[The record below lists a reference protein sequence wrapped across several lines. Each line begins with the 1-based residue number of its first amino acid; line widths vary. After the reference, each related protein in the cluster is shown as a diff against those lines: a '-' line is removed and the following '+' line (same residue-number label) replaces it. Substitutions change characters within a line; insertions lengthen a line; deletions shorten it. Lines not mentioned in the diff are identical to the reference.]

1 MSLYGAL
8 FTGVSSLA
16 ANSRALGV
24 SSNNIANV
32 NTVGY
37 KASIAQF
44 ETLMARDTP
53 AGQFSTGGVK
63 TEVQQRITNQG
74 LIQNTES
81 STDLAI
87 SGQGFFVVAKTP
99 AETSGNGGLLYTRA
113 GSFSPDESGNLRNVQ
128 GMYLMGWQLDSTG
141 AIPTNTSSLSP
152 ISLGN
157 LTGTAE
163 ATSTVSISANLQAS
177 TAPAAAY
184 TAGDIANGTVDAD
197 YQRTIEI
204 YDSQGGVQPIRL
216 AFIKTAANTWS
227 YEAIYDGDPANI
239 GGAAS
244 NPVATGNI
252 TFDTNGT
259 LLTPATPPNIT
270 VPWAAASGLASQ
282 TVALNLGTPGQAGGT
297 TQFESPS
304 SVTPINVDGAV
315 FGKLAGVSINAEG
328 YVTAVFDNGIQRQVY
343 KIPLAT
349 FTNPDGLTAL
359 NSNVYRISEESGPVT
374 LTEANT
380 GAAGDITASGL
391 EASTVDLAKEFT
403 DMITTQRAYS
413 AATRIISTA
422 DAMLQ
427 EMLSIKR

>member
-16 ANSRALGV
+16 ANSRALGI

-37 KASIAQF
+37 KASVAQF
-44 ETLMARDTP
+44 ETLLARDTP
-53 AGQFSTGGVK
+53 AGEFATGGVR
-63 TEVQQRITNQG
+63 TTTQQRVTTQG
-74 LIQNTES
+74 LTQNTDS

-87 SGQGFFVVAKTP
+87 SGQGFFVVSKAPVAST
-99 AETSGNGGLLYTRA
+99 GNGGLLYTRA
-113 GSFSPDESGNLRNVQ
+113 GSFTPDEDGNLRNVQ
-128 GMYLMGWQLDSTG
+128 GFYLMAWRLDAAG
-141 AIPTNTSSLSP
+141 NIPVNTSSLSP
-152 ISLGN
+152 ISLGQ

-163 ATSTVSISANLQAS
+163 ATSRVSIQANLQAS
-177 TAPAAAY
+177 SAVVAGY
-184 TAGDIANGTVDAD
+184 TPGDIASGAATATF
-197 YQRTIEI
+197 QRTIEI

-216 AFIKTAANTWS
+216 AFAKTGPNSWS
-227 YEAIYDGDPANI
+227 YEAIYDGPVANI
-239 GGAAS
+239 GGAAN
-244 NPVATGNI
+244 NPIATGTM

-259 LLTPATPPNIT
+259 LLTPAAPVAIT
-270 VPWAAASGLASQ
+270 VPWAAVSGLAPQ
-282 TVALNLGTPGQAGGT
+282 NFDLNFGTPGQTGGV
-297 TQFESPS
+297 TQFETPS
-304 SVTPINVDGAV
+304 SVGSPSVDGAV
-315 FGKLAGVSINAEG
+315 FGRLAGVTIDKEG

-343 KIPLAT
+343 KVPLAT

-359 NSNVYRISEESGPVT
+359 NSNVYRVSEESGPVT
-374 LTEANT
+374 LSEPSIGGAGQISANT
-380 GAAGDITASGL
+380 L

>member
-16 ANSRALGV
+16 ANSRALGI

-37 KASIAQF
+37 KASVAQF
-44 ETLMARDTP
+44 ETLLARDTP
-53 AGQFSTGGVK
+53 AGEFSTGGVR
-63 TEVQQRITNQG
+63 TTTQQRVTTQG
-74 LIQNTES
+74 LTQNTDS

-87 SGQGFFVVAKTP
+87 SGAGFFVVSKEPEAST
-99 AETSGNGGLLYTRA
+99 GNGGLLYTRA
-113 GSFSPDESGNLRNVQ
+113 GSFTPDEEGNLRNVQ
-128 GMYLMGWQLDSTG
+128 GFYLMAWRLDANG
-141 AIPTNTSSLSP
+141 DIPVNTSSLSP
-152 ISLGN
+152 ISLGQ

-163 ATSTVSISANLQAS
+163 ATSRVSIQANLQAS
-177 TAPAAAY
+177 SDVIAGY
-184 TAGDIANGTVDAD
+184 TAGDIATGAETATF
-197 YQRTIEI
+197 QRTIEI

-216 AFIKTAANTWS
+216 AFAKTGPNTWA

-239 GGAAS
+239 GGAAN
-244 NPVATGNI
+244 NPVATGTM

-259 LLTPATPPNIT
+259 LLTPAAPVAVT
-270 VPWAAASGLASQ
+270 VPWAAVSGLAPQ
-282 TVALNLGTPGQAGGT
+282 TFDLNFGTPGQTGGV
-297 TQFESPS
+297 TQFETPS
-304 SVTPINVDGAV
+304 SVGSPSVDGAV
-315 FGKLAGVSINAEG
+315 FGRLAGVTIDKDG

-343 KIPLAT
+343 KVPLAT

-359 NSNVYRISEESGPVT
+359 NSNVYRVSEQSGPVT
-374 LTEANT
+374 LSEPNIG
-380 GAAGDITASGL
+380 GAGQISASTL